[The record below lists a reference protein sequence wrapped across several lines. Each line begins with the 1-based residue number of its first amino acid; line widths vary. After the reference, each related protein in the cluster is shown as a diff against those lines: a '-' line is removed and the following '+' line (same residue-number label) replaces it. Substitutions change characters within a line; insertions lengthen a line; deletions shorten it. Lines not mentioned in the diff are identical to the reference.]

1 MTDKP
6 FEEETLTKEVFLFL
20 NILKESGVTNMLG
33 SVPYI
38 MAEFNI
44 NKIKSKKLL
53 ISWIK
58 NIKNENTI

>member
-6 FEEETLTKEVFLFL
+6 IDEETLTKEVFLFL
-20 NILKESGVTNMLG
+20 DILKESGVTNMLG

-44 NKIKSKKLL
+44 NKIKSRKLL

-58 NIKNENTI
+58 NIENENTV